1 MEKLTNTFGLG
12 RADERLRIMRMLMTT
27 KATLMRG
34 QGKIMSM
41 TAKATSMQGRVFSS
55 SNNKSRLGVLE
66 CSWWYEGVGGGDGG
80 GSGGEWHWWMVVV
93 DDGGGEGGGW

>member
-41 TAKATSMQGRVFSS
+41 TAKATSMQGRGSRGAKLLVPNS
-55 SNNKSRLGVLE
+55 KSGVTSAKWSLAK
-66 CSWWYEGVGGGDGG
+66 CNGIRIQW
-80 GSGGEWHWWMVVV
+80 EWFDIRILVP
-93 DDGGGEGGGW
+93 